1 MGYEKTIIAGN
12 VCTDPE
18 VKAVTKDGKTQNV
31 CNFCV
36 AVDQGKNRASK
47 FFNVSAW
54 DNLAKTCSQWLKK
67 GREVLVEGS
76 IGARGYIDKKT
87 NPQDPVA
94 KASLQLTAYAVTF
107 LRGGAGA
114 GNGGEGGEM
123 PSGNNRAG
131 KATKIPDYGMTN
143 VTEEESEGLP
153 WDL

>member
-18 VKAVTKDGKTQNV
+18 VKAVTIGGQTKNV

-36 AVDQGKNRASK
+36 AVDQGKNKTSK

-54 DNLAKTCSQWLKK
+54 DNLAKTCAQWLKK

-76 IGARGYIDKKT
+76 IGARGYTDKKD
-87 NPQDPVA
+87 NSA
-94 KASLQLTAYAVTF
+94 KASLQLTAYTVNF
-107 LRGGAGA
+107 MRGGAGA
-114 GNGGEGGEM
+114 GNGGEGGEV
-123 PSGNNRAG
+123 PNGNNRAG